1 MQGSLIRGQGA
12 VAGKAH
18 KDSGSLVPGCLL
30 ESSRATTFT
39 AKPWSIQWEAAP
51 RRAVVLLS
59 SIVAIVMCQSRVK
72 LRVHA
77 HDGHLLMLVVST
89 P

>member
-1 MQGSLIRGQGA
+1 MQDSLVRGQGA

-18 KDSGSLVPGCLL
+18 KDSGSLVPGSLL

-39 AKPWSIQWEAAP
+39 ARPWSIQWEAAP
-51 RRAVVLLS
+51 RRAVALLS
-59 SIVAIVMCQSRVK
+59 SIVAIMCQSRVK